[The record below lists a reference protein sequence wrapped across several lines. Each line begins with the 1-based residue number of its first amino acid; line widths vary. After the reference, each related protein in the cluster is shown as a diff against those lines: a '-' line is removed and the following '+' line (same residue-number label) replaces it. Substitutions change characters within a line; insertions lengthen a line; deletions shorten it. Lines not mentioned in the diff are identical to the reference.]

1 MKKYS
6 SSYPK
11 SFGSDATVDVRFVL
25 KGLIYIIYIEYVR
38 PNSKDRNAN
47 RVFEANEKNLLRE

>member
-11 SFGSDATVDVRFVL
+11 SFGSDATVHVRFVL
-25 KGLIYIIYIEYVR
+25 KELIYIIFIEYVR
-38 PNSKDRNAN
+38 PNSKAN